1 MINLSGRVGQE
12 VLVLYT
18 EIDSICQSLLADNEG
33 REELVLYSQFRIA
46 SGRELAQPSE
56 SQIHIYSDF

>member
-46 SGRELAQPSE
+46 SGWE
-56 SQIHIYSDF
+56 